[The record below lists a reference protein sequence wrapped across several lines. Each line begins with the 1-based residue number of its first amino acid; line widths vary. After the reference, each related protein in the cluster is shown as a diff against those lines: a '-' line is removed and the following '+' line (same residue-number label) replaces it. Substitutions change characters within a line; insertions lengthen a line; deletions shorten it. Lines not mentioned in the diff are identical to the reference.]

1 MTGAAERSAPPSA
14 AAANNIVFIK
24 DRFRQIVTEAEQQFS
39 AVEIVLD
46 DGTSYI
52 SFRGTDDTIIGW
64 KEDFNLSTGVVP
76 AQERAVE
83 YMQRISDKASGM
95 LRVGGHSKGGNI
107 AVYAATFVS
116 QEIKDRIINVYNN
129 DGPGFCD
136 DVIETPEYH
145 EMIKKVHTYI
155 PQSSVIGRLMNHREK
170 YTVVESVQKGIMQ
183 HDLYSWQVLGTKF
196 ITLEEVTNGSEFVD
210 KTIKEWLEN
219 VEPEKREQV
228 IDVVFDILNATD
240 AQTMKEIKNHIF
252 LYSRPLKTV
261 IQALK
266 RAKKEGIW
274 ICGAI
279 ISPVELLDKI
289 VWLEENCKG
298 IEFNGNFWFVP
309 EEYWDNFLEYFDHN
323 NSLGYKLA
331 SNDTCIETKYGAI
344 MKGSKTRIW
353 DWIISHNF
361 HKLEETVFIDDVL
374 SYLKQAEEKGVTAYH
389 ISSFIE

>member
-1 MTGAAERSAPPSA
+1 M
-14 AAANNIVFIK
+14 ANVCDYVKWRGDITLEQSKFNEIDNLILS
-24 DRFRQIVTEAEQQFS
+24 RFSYFPFDKIIEENEIVTIKELSKRFQKQDVTKLPILWKDDVDLFPLIGESKRFGELLATKYINKIDPEQEKQF
-39 AVEIVLD
+39 AAITVLMPD
-46 DGTSYI
+46 DTIFISY
-52 SFRGTDDTIIGW
+52 RGTDNTIVGW
-64 KEDFNLSTGVVP
+64 KEDLNMSFKSHIASQLS
-76 AQERAVE
+76 AKKYLEMIAKE
-83 YMQRISDKASGM
+83 YSDKKI
-95 LRVGGHSKGGNI
+95 RIGGHSKGGNI

-240 AQTMKEIKNHIF
+240 AQTMKEIKNNWFTSARTMMSSYKNIDNET
-252 LYSRPLKTV
+252 KDM
-261 IQALK
+261 
-266 RAKKEGIW
+266 IW
-274 ICGAI
+274 KAVG
-279 ISPVELLDKI
+279 ELLKSAKNNIFEDFPKFPEKEQKRMLIYI
-289 VWLEENCKG
+289 VSSEA
-298 IEFNGNFWFVP
+298 
-309 EEYWDNFLEYFDHN
+309 FL
-323 NSLGYKLA
+323 
-331 SNDTCIETKYGAI
+331 
-344 MKGSKTRIW
+344 
-353 DWIISHNF
+353 
-361 HKLEETVFIDDVL
+361 
-374 SYLKQAEEKGVTAYH
+374 
-389 ISSFIE
+389 

>member
-1 MTGAAERSAPPSA
+1 MSFKSHIASQLSAKKYLEMIA
-14 AAANNIVFIK
+14 
-24 DRFRQIVTEAEQQFS
+24 
-39 AVEIVLD
+39 
-46 DGTSYI
+46 
-52 SFRGTDDTIIGW
+52 
-64 KEDFNLSTGVVP
+64 KE
-76 AQERAVE
+76 
-83 YMQRISDKASGM
+83 YSDKKI
-95 LRVGGHSKGGNI
+95 RIGGHSKGGNI

-240 AQTMKEIKNHIF
+240 AQTMKEIKNNWFTSARTMMASYKNIDNET
-252 LYSRPLKTV
+252 KDM
-261 IQALK
+261 
-266 RAKKEGIW
+266 IW
-274 ICGAI
+274 KAVG
-279 ISPVELLDKI
+279 ELLKSAKNNIFEDFPK
-289 VWLEENCKG
+289 L
-298 IEFNGNFWFVP
+298 P
-309 EEYWDNFLEYFDHN
+309 E
-323 NSLGYKLA
+323 K
-331 SNDTCIETKYGAI
+331 
-344 MKGSKTRIW
+344 SK
-353 DWIISHNF
+353 
-361 HKLEETVFIDDVL
+361 
-374 SYLKQAEEKGVTAYH
+374 
-389 ISSFIE
+389 